1 MDSNEIISDFQ
12 RICEDLRVPLILTGP
27 NLVITYANQASR
39 DVLPITLEYGKRL
52 QVEGF
57 LEGEDSGT
65 FQRVVSEC
73 RLRGESVCTVKQKGT
88 ARFYRV
94 RAYKLKHCK
103 RQMVFQ
109 LEDISGLRFLE
120 DQFYDHLVDL
130 YSQLETKEREITDL
144 RATLLRVQGN

>member
-1 MDSNEIISDFQ
+1 M
-12 RICEDLRVPLILTGP
+12 PLILTGP
-27 NLVITYANQASR
+27 NLVVTYANRFSR
-39 DVLPITLEYGKRL
+39 DVLPITLEHGERL

-57 LEGEDSGT
+57 LQCEDSAT

-73 RLRGESVCTVKQKGT
+73 KLRGESVCTVKQKGI
-88 ARFYRV
+88 AKYYKV

-103 RQMVFQ
+103 GQLVFQ
-109 LEDISGLRFLE
+109 FEDISGLRFLE

-144 RATLLRVQGN
+144 KAILMRAQGD